1 MEQKVE
7 ALTNFLKDTIS
18 GWSNVECITTDPRSE
33 IFAYDPYFAL
43 VIDVY
48 CRGKVPPASRRRD
61 AFGDPGAFETAAG
74 RTKDR
79 FFLQEMPIRIEYKDI
94 RNMNKLIARPTHHL
108 KLLKNSGTYPFF
120 RLAQNKVVFDAS
132 GWISKTRENLENF
145 PDVAWEAL
153 RDSFSVQM
161 EHYLSDM
168 GAASFSG
175 DKFFLLLS
183 EAGFLRY
190 AAASVFMVNKR
201 FEPSHRD
208 IEEHLRGLEKMPEG
222 FWPLWD
228 ALLQKERDIPAEKRF
243 EMARILAGSVLSL
256 R

>member
-1 MEQKVE
+1 MEHKVE

-18 GWSNVECITTDPRSE
+18 GWNNVECITADPRSE

-48 CRGKVPPASRRRD
+48 CSGKVPSSSRRRD

-79 FFLQEMPIRIEYKDI
+79 FFLQEMPIRIEYKNV
-94 RNMNKLIARPTHHL
+94 RSMNKLISRPTRHL

-120 RLAQNKVVFDAS
+120 RLKHNKVIFDKS
-132 GWISKTRENLENF
+132 GWVGKIRASLDNF
-145 PDVAWEAL
+145 PDTAWEAL
-153 RDSFSVQM
+153 RDSFSVKM

-168 GAASFSG
+168 GAASFSE

-190 AAASVFMVNKR
+190 AAASVFMRNHR

-208 IEEHLRGLEKMPEG
+208 IEEHLRTLSKMPEG
-222 FWPLWD
+222 LWPAWD

-243 EMARILAGSVLSL
+243 EIARILARSVLSL

>member
-1 MEQKVE
+1 MEAKAE
-7 ALTNFLKDTIS
+7 ALTNFLRETIS
-18 GWSNVECITTDPRSE
+18 GWSGVECITSDPRSE

-48 CRGKVPPASRRRD
+48 CSGKVPSAARRRD
-61 AFGDPGAFETAAG
+61 AFGDPGDFETAAG

-94 RNMNKLIARPTHHL
+94 AIMDRLISRPTHHL
-108 KLLKNSGTYPFF
+108 KLLKNSGTYPFY
-120 RLAQNKVVFDAS
+120 RLTHNKVIFDAS
-132 GWISKTRENLENF
+132 GWIGGTRRSLEHF
-145 PDVAWEAL
+145 PDKAWEAL
-153 RDSFSVQM
+153 RDSFCAKM

-190 AAASVFMVNKR
+190 AAAGVFMVNR
-201 FEPSHRD
+201 QFEPSHRD
-208 IEEHLRGLEKMPEG
+208 IEEQLRGLASMPEG
-222 FWPLWD
+222 FWQMWD
-228 ALLQKERDIPAEKRF
+228 ALLQKEKEIPAEKRF
-243 EMARILAGSVLSL
+243 EIARMLAGSVLSL
-256 R
+256 P